1 MRMDAYSIRTVV
13 VPFCP
18 DPSLLRALFDVRSA
32 VNACVADWRLHPE
45 ESRFDATKR
54 AYPTL
59 RARYPHLASS
69 WVITAANET
78 SAVLSAWDRSL
89 RRAKKSD
96 LERFARMQNALPHR
110 RKLKASLHHH
120 LFRLSGDFLRIT
132 IRPGVYSVVDLS
144 GIRHPLFHRY
154 RVVSNDVFGV
164 TVTDSA
170 LLFHFR
176 LPRPLTET
184 DEQAGVDLNFRSA
197 VYATSDGRLGAV
209 DLAPIG
215 RVQRAMERKHASI
228 QRKINKDLRHQL
240 AVRRRY
246 RRREHRRVTHLLH
259 QAANQLLAA
268 VGDRA
273 LVFEDLTGATEAI
286 LRRDRRG
293 PAVRRALS
301 RWTHGEFRRIVGY
314 KARTPTVLVNPA
326 GTSSECPDCG
336 GQTAPR
342 TEEGRRGGSGARRMV
357 CETCG
362 REWDRDA
369 AAAIVVLSRGR
380 RVLRGAA
387 VTPSAR
393 DELQEAAR
401 WRPGRIPGL
410 TGEPMRGDDTKS
422 ERPTS
427 GSVSG

>member
-1 MRMDAYSIRTVV
+1 MDRYSIRTVV
-13 VPFCP
+13 VPFRP
-18 DPSLLRALFDVRSA
+18 DPPLLRVLFDIRST

-54 AYPTL
+54 IYPTL

-96 LERFARMQNALPHR
+96 PERFARMQKALPHR
-110 RKLKASLHHH
+110 RRLKASLHHD
-120 LFRLSGDFLRIT
+120 LFRLSGGLLRIT
-132 IRPGVYSVVDLS
+132 IRPGVYSVVDLR
-144 GIRHPLFHRY
+144 GIPHSLFRRY
-154 RVVSNDVFGV
+154 RAASNDVFGL

-176 LPRPLTET
+176 LPWPLTET

-209 DLAPIG
+209 DFAPIG

-228 QRKINKDLRHQL
+228 QRKISKDLRHQR

-246 RRREHRRVTHLLH
+246 RKREHRRVTPLLH

-268 VGDRA
+268 IGYRA
-273 LVFEDLTGATEAI
+273 LVFEDLTDATETI

-293 PAVRRALS
+293 PAARRALS

-314 KARTPTVLVNPA
+314 KARTPIILVNPA
-326 GTSSECPDCG
+326 GTSLECPDCG

-342 TEEGRRGGSGARRMV
+342 TGEGRRGRRGARRMV
-357 CETCG
+357 CERCG
-362 REWDRDA
+362 RAWDRDA

-393 DELQEAAR
+393 DELLEAAR
-401 WRPGRIPGL
+401 WRPGGIPGL
-410 TGEPMRGDDTKS
+410 TGDPMRADDAKS
-422 ERPTS
+422 ERRTS
-427 GSVSG
+427 GSVPG

>member
-1 MRMDAYSIRTVV
+1 MDPYSIRTVA
-13 VPFCP
+13 VPFRP
-18 DPSLLRALFDVRSA
+18 EPPLLRALFDVRSA
-32 VNACVADWRLHPE
+32 VNACVADWRLHTE
-45 ESRFDATKR
+45 ESRFDATR
-54 AYPTL
+54 RIYPTL
-59 RARYPHLASS
+59 RTRYAHLASS
-69 WVITAANET
+69 WVITVANET
-78 SAVLSAWDRSL
+78 SAVLAAWDRSL
-89 RRAKKSD
+89 RRAQKSD
-96 LERFARMQNALPHR
+96 PARFARMRNALPRR
-110 RKLKASLHHH
+110 RKLKASLHHD
-120 LFRLSGDFLRIT
+120 LFRLSEDLLRIT

-154 RVVSNDVFGV
+154 HVAANDDFGL

-176 LPRPLTET
+176 LVWPLTET

-197 VYATSDGRLGAV
+197 VYATSDGQLGAV
-209 DLAPIG
+209 DLASIG
-215 RVQRAMERKHASI
+215 RVQRAMARKHASI
-228 QRKINKDLRHQL
+228 QRRINKDLRHQR

-246 RRREHRRVTHLLH
+246 RKREHRRVTSLLH
-259 QAANQLLAA
+259 RAANQLLAA
-268 VGDRA
+268 VGTRA
-273 LVFEDLTGATEAI
+273 VVFEDLTDATETI

-293 PAVRRALS
+293 PAAHRALS

-314 KARTPTVLVNPA
+314 KARTPTVWVNPA

-342 TEEGRRGGSGARRMV
+342 TEEGRKGGTGARRTV
-357 CETCG
+357 CERCG
-362 REWDRDA
+362 REWNRDA

-380 RVLRGAA
+380 RFLRGAA

-401 WRPGRIPGL
+401 WRPRGIPGL
-410 TGEPMRGDDTKS
+410 PSEPMRGDDAKS